1 MAVVVTSKEY
11 LCVSIKFNLLACR
24 WCMANENHGR
34 QCKYFQK
41 QNGMV
46 CYGLCTVVF
55 PNNISSI
62 TSFCSRAMESSS
74 ESGQVADDSIEV
86 VVSLPSGHCEAVAA
100 QQSGT
105 IADLK
110 VAAQQSLGQGFL
122 RLATPDGRLLDPTES
137 LLLSG
142 LQNGDSLTAV
152 AQQPKIAA
160 TWYAFALWCVGGDR
174 IVTWGD
180 PDEGGD
186 SSSVQDRLRN
196 VQQISST
203 YCAFAAILADGSVV
217 TWGHPDN
224 GGDCSRVQD
233 HLRNVQQIYG
243 TFGAFAAILADGTVV
258 TWGDPQHGGDSS
270 GVQDQ
275 LRNVRRICGAADAF
289 AAILADGS
297 VVTWGNPAWGGDSSR
312 VNQLTD
318 VQQVNATFAP
328 GRFLNWCFCRHFS
341 RWIGRDMGR
350 SKLWWCQLHG
360 ARSVQVHLGACQ
372 CKMAARFAQCFSWA
386 IGASTCK
393 VLCVHGHF
401 GLMMTLTII
410 LKWWFWTTSHWIAV
424 RKAVKTIESVRW
436 RCHFR

>member
-1 MAVVVTSKEY
+1 
-11 LCVSIKFNLLACR
+11 
-24 WCMANENHGR
+24 MANENHGR

-86 VVSLPSGHCEAVAA
+86 VVSLPSGRCEAVAA

-142 LQNGDSLTAV
+142 LQNGESLTAV

-328 GRFLNWCFCRHFS
+328 GQGSLT
-341 RWIGRDMGR
+341 
-350 SKLWWCQLHG
+350 G
-360 ARSVQVHLGACQ
+360 AFAAILADGSVVTWGDPN
-372 CKMAARFAQCFSWA
+372 SG
-386 IGASTCK
+386 GASSM
-393 VLCVHGHF
+393 VQDQ
-401 GLMMTLTII
+401 
-410 LKWWFWTTSHWIAV
+410 
-424 RKAVKTIESVRW
+424 
-436 RCHFR
+436 FRYI

>member
-1 MAVVVTSKEY
+1 
-11 LCVSIKFNLLACR
+11 
-24 WCMANENHGR
+24 MANENHGR

-41 QNGMV
+41 QHGMV

-55 PNNISSI
+55 PNNISEKSHL
-62 TSFCSRAMESSS
+62 SAAVLWKAVRS
-74 ESGQVADDSIEV
+74 ERSLVADDSIEV
-86 VVSLPSGHCEAVAA
+86 VVSLPSGRCEAVAA

-243 TFGAFAAILADGTVV
+243 TFGAFAAILADESVV
-258 TWGDPQHGGDSS
+258 TWSDPDVGGDSS
-270 GVQDQ
+270 GIQDQ
-275 LRNVRRICGAADAF
+275 LRSVQRISSTTYAF

-297 VVTWGNPAWGGDSSR
+297 VVTWGDPDEGGDSSR
-312 VNQLTD
+312 VQDQLTN
-318 VQQVNATFAP
+318 VQQISGTDGAFAAILAD
-328 GRFLNWCFCRHFS
+328 G
-341 RWIGRDMGR
+341 
-350 SKLWWCQLHG
+350 
-360 ARSVQVHLGACQ
+360 SVVTWGDPDP
-372 CKMAARFAQCFSWA
+372 
-386 IGASTCK
+386 
-393 VLCVHGHF
+393 
-401 GLMMTLTII
+401 
-410 LKWWFWTTSHWIAV
+410 
-424 RKAVKTIESVRW
+424 W
-436 RCHFR
+436 R